1 MSGFRKAVHDFLA
14 PELRELVGELKQMNK
29 RLQNVENS
37 IFELRTDMREDRR
50 EILQTINNSH
60 DKTREVLIEE
70 S

>member
-1 MSGFRKAVHDFLA
+1 M
-14 PELRELVGELKQMNK
+14 REVVGELKQMNK

-37 IFELRTDMREDRR
+37 ISELRTDMREDRR

>member
-1 MSGFRKAVHDFLA
+1 MA
-14 PELRELVGELKQMNK
+14 PELREVVGELKQMNK

-37 IFELRTDMREDRR
+37 ISELRTDMREDRR

>member
-1 MSGFRKAVHDFLA
+1 MA

-37 IFELRTDMREDRR
+37 ISELRTDMREDRR
-50 EILQTINNSH
+50 EILQTINNAH